1 MAEADSE
8 KRSQDSGYEENEN
21 IEDAG
26 SRSLKSYTSLD
37 NSSLLSMELSDVS
50 IYLKSLVKRSLI
62 SQLLSTLVNLRKDPE
77 IGARWRSKSH
87 QFNDKSLT
95 LVW

>member
-26 SRSLKSYTSLD
+26 SRSLKSYTSFD

-50 IYLKSLVKRSLI
+50 IYLKSFVKRSVI

-77 IGARWRSKSH
+77 IGVR
-87 QFNDKSLT
+87 
-95 LVW
+95 